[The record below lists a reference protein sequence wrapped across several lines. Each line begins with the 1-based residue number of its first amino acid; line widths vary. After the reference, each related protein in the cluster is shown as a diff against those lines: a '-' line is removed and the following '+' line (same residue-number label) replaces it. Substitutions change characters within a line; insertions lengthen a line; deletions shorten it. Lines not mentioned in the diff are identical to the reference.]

1 MSSLFDSLPD
11 SPPEE
16 VFTTLLED
24 SGVRIERIVSH
35 RHASPEGFWY
45 DQLHGEWVL
54 LVRGGA
60 TVRLADPDEQVT
72 LVPGD
77 YLRLAAGRRHRVE
90 STDADTIWLAVHLP
104 GVRS

>member
-1 MSSLFDSLPD
+1 MPSLFDFLPH

-24 SGVRIERIVSH
+24 SGVRIERILSH
-35 RHASPEGFWY
+35 RRASPEGFWY
-45 DQLHGEWVL
+45 DQPHGEWVL

-60 TVRLADPDEQVT
+60 TLRLAEPDEQVT

-77 YLRLAAGRRHRVE
+77 YLWLPPGRRHRVE
-90 STDADTIWLAVHLP
+90 STDAGTVWLAVHV